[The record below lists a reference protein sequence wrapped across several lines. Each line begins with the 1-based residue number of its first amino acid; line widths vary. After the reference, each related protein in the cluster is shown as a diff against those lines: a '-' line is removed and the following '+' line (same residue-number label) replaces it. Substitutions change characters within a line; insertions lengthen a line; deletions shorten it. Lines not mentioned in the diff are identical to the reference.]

1 VFVSDRTPGVSLMVL
16 LGRTIL
22 QIVTRWFTL
31 RHKRERE
38 REIERIRFQQ
48 IWAAL
53 RSVITFFLVIPKYWR
68 E

>member
-1 VFVSDRTPGVSLMVL
+1 MVL